1 MRGVQVLIIE
11 GLHPFFD
18 ERVAELCDYKIYLD
32 ITPEVKLAWKIQR
45 DMKERGH
52 SLENIKASIES
63 RKPDFDKYIDPQ
75 KANADLVIQVLPSPS
90 ALQTCSCRACL
101 HHARVVACSSVDG
114 TVQSLCGQL
123 AGLAV
128 AASCMVIFSVLGQL

>member
-1 MRGVQVLIIE
+1 MQVLIIE

-75 KANADLVIQVLPSPS
+75 KSKADLVIQVPPLSPF
-90 ALQTCSCRACL
+90 LSCKFNTVESDRFIFRAGG
-101 HHARVVACSSVDG
+101 AAKMG
-114 TVQSLCGQL
+114 VQWL
-123 AGLAV
+123 
-128 AASCMVIFSVLGQL
+128 

>member
-1 MRGVQVLIIE
+1 MQVLIIE
-11 GLHPFFD
+11 GLHPFYD
-18 ERVAELCDYKIYLD
+18 DRVAELCDYKIYLD

-75 KANADLVIQVLPSPS
+75 KAKADLVIQVCIVHF
-90 ALQTCSCRACL
+90 QR
-101 HHARVVACSSVDG
+101 
-114 TVQSLCGQL
+114 SLGWKVESLRFNQHYNTFRL
-123 AGLAV
+123 TL
-128 AASCMVIFSVLGQL
+128 F

>member
-1 MRGVQVLIIE
+1 VQVLIIE
-11 GLHPFFD
+11 GLHPFYD

-52 SLENIKASIES
+52 TLENIKASIES

-75 KANADLVIQVLPSPS
+75 KAKADLVIQVLP
-90 ALQTCSCRACL
+90 LVTL
-101 HHARVVACSSVDG
+101 LL
-114 TVQSLCGQL
+114 SLNTSIVHMLLLRNRGR
-123 AGLAV
+123 G
-128 AASCMVIFSVLGQL
+128 